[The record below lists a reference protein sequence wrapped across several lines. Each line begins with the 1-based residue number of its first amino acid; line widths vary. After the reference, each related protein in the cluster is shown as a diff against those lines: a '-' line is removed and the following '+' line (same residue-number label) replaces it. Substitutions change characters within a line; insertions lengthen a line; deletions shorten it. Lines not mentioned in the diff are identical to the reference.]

1 MSGKQVRWEIQTHL
15 GKWDESKEALRTSL
29 NFQAAG
35 FFMNI
40 KSHLFFPLSSVEG
53 PSVLMIISGSVF

>member
-1 MSGKQVRWEIQTHL
+1 MRWEIQTHL

-35 FFMNI
+35 FFMNS
-40 KSHLFFPLSSVEG
+40 KNHTFFFFQWEG
-53 PSVLMIISGSVF
+53 PSVLIIISGSVF